1 MTRGASAGPAGPCVL
16 VIFGITGDLAR
27 RLLFPA
33 LYNLASHKLLPE
45 QFAIAGFALGDISEQ
60 QLQERLAEDLRQ
72 TIGSDADG
80 EIIQWLISRLRFVG
94 SDFESESGWQQLH
107 TVLSEFDARYKSGG
121 NYLFY
126 MAIAPEFFLEVAK
139 RLAHEGFFTEQEGR
153 WRRVIIEKP
162 FGTDLDSAQR
172 LNRELL
178 TLVREEQIYR
188 IDHYL
193 GKETVQNILV
203 FRFANGIFEPIWN
216 RRYIDH
222 VQITVAES
230 VGVERRGRYFDVTGT
245 LRDMVPNHLIQ
256 LLALTAMEPPS
267 AFTAEALQNEQVK
280 VLEAVQPI
288 DPAECSECVVR
299 AQYTRGTVGDQSV
312 AGYREEAFVAQDSQT
327 ETYAAVKLAVDN
339 WRWASV
345 PFFLR
350 TGKRLRKRNT
360 EIVIQFRNPP
370 LALFRRSSASLPHP
384 NRLVIAIQP
393 QESISLEFEAKVPGP
408 VIETRGVDMQFEYRD
423 YFGVENRT
431 GYETLL
437 YDAMIGD
444 SSLFKRADMIEAGW
458 ALIQPVLDAW
468 RGEKGGELYHYPAG
482 SDGPAAADTL
492 IGTHRHWRSLLM

>member
-1 MTRGASAGPAGPCVL
+1 M
-16 VIFGITGDLAR
+16 
-27 RLLFPA
+27 
-33 LYNLASHKLLPE
+33 
-45 QFAIAGFALGDISEQ
+45 AIAGFALGDTSEQ
-60 QLQERLAEDLRQ
+60 QLQEGWPTTEANR
-72 TIGSDADG
+72 SDPKPQRHY
-80 EIIQWLISRLRFVG
+80 QWLVRGFDLSDPISIRIRPG
-94 SDFESESGWQQLH
+94 SNYIRVFSGLDAEYH
-107 TVLSEFDARYKSGG
+107 TGG

-126 MAIAPEFFLEVAK
+126 MAIAPEFFLDVAK
-139 RLAHEGFFTEQEGR
+139 RLAHEGFLHQQEGH

-162 FGTDLDSAQR
+162 FGTDLDSAQK

-178 TLVREEQIYR
+178 TLVREDQIYR

-312 AGYREEAFVAQDSQT
+312 AGYREEAFVAPDSET
-327 ETYAAVKLAVDN
+327 ETYAAVKLAVSN

-345 PFFLR
+345 PFFCER
-350 TGKRLRKRNT
+350 ANDC
-360 EIVIQFRNPP
+360 
-370 LALFRRSSASLPHP
+370 
-384 NRLVIAIQP
+384 
-393 QESISLEFEAKVPGP
+393 AK
-408 VIETRGVDMQFEYRD
+408 ETRK
-423 YFGVENRT
+423 
-431 GYETLL
+431 
-437 YDAMIGD
+437 
-444 SSLFKRADMIEAGW
+444 S
-458 ALIQPVLDAW
+458 
-468 RGEKGGELYHYPAG
+468 
-482 SDGPAAADTL
+482 
-492 IGTHRHWRSLLM
+492 